1 MTFELDADGVRVWC
15 SSPVWTRKLVER
27 GARLVDPTQ
36 AVYLDGGGES
46 SGAARPAGKKKRQP
60 SSSSRNVPRAR

>member
-15 SSPVWTRKLVER
+15 SSPEWTRKLVEK

-36 AVYLDGGGES
+36 AEYLRETEKPPVRRKPRPRRRRRPS
-46 SGAARPAGKKKRQP
+46 ARG
-60 SSSSRNVPRAR
+60 S